1 MEQMGQTPEQQD
13 EEPLFCAHETY
24 TWELAQTMDREVLG
38 PARLRLAFIFAACL
52 ILAADWLLADQ
63 SSPAGY
69 IVLALAFI
77 APLALHRLFQQALR
91 RSYESCRTI
100 KGRTTSF
107 AFFESHFEARRENFC
122 ATYRYDELSRV
133 VEGASHFYLM
143 IAPGQGFAV
152 PKGTK
157 EQASFLRRFASE
169 SHQPERLTRATAA
182 IFGAGLAFLTIWCI
196 VGHEMPHRDIM
207 RSWVSD
213 IGMASLIF
221 LAASGM
227 LGIILLNR
235 GRIAAIQKRGAR
247 IVCRIA
253 SALAAFILL
262 AGLLLSLLAFDPG
275 AITDNGN
282 GTFTNAYAPF
292 LQETTWTLYADDG
305 PFYLSYLRPMEGPDD
320 TDPSI
325 DAGAFWPRH
334 SGGATADAGDAA
346 SSREEEQGSTSGGE
360 GMSSSSVQDDGLAQQ
375 EAGYTAISQAYSLST
390 EPTIAYGADGSS
402 YAIVSDMDGA
412 IRCLVYDRDSA
423 NERCG
428 LYVLYEAKKAGD
440 GSYSLTDATF
450 LDSYAYEYGTGATA
464 ESGKESWSDVGS
476 ESYRD
481 LTGE

>member
-1 MEQMGQTPEQQD
+1 MEQMGQTPEQQN

-24 TWELAQTMDREVLG
+24 TWELVQTMDREVLG

-77 APLALHRLFQQALR
+77 APLALRHLFRQALR
-91 RSYESCRTI
+91 ISFESSRTI
-100 KGRTTSF
+100 KDRTTNITF
-107 AFFESHFEARRENFC
+107 YGECFEAKRENFC

-133 VEGASHFYLM
+133 VEGADHFYLM
-143 IAPGQGFAV
+143 VAPGQGFAV

-182 IFGAGLAFLTIWCI
+182 IFGVGLACLTVWCI
-196 VGHEMPHRDIM
+196 IGHEMPHRDIM

-221 LAASGM
+221 LAASGV
-227 LGIILLNR
+227 LGLILLDR

-247 IVCRIA
+247 IACRIA
-253 SALAAFILL
+253 SVLADFILL
-262 AGLLLSLLAFDPG
+262 AGLLLSLLIFDPG

-282 GTFTNAYAPF
+282 GTYTYAYAPF
-292 LQETTWTLYADDG
+292 LEETTRTLYADDG
-305 PFYLSYLRPMEGPDD
+305 PFYLRYLRPMEGPDD
-320 TDPSI
+320 MDPSI
-325 DAGAFWPRH
+325 DAGAWWTRH
-334 SGGATADAGDAA
+334 SGDVAADTGDAA
-346 SSREEEQGSTSGGE
+346 SSQEEEQ
-360 GMSSSSVQDDGLAQQ
+360 SSANEDASASPSSQDDEVAQQ
-375 EAGYTAISQAYSLST
+375 EAGYAAICQAYSLSA
-390 EPTIAYGADGSS
+390 EPTIAYSADGSS
-402 YAIVSDMDGA
+402 YAIVSDTDDA

-423 NERCG
+423 NGRCG

-440 GSYSLTDATF
+440 GSYSLMDATF

-476 ESYRD
+476 ESYRE